1 MIEIV
6 RTREVGGKIIME
18 KEDFEKLLF
27 EIEALIETLEILS
40 DKELMRQIEDSVTDI
55 NEGRV
60 EETSSIEE
68 LRRKLFEK
76 YTK

>member
-68 LRRKLFEK
+68 LRRKLFE
-76 YTK
+76 